1 MRIGD
6 RGNQRGCNQGTDAG
20 NVIKAS
26 TDFARAVPRKNAA
39 IRIEYL
45 MLHHLELSAQRHQTV
60 ARRRRHAVIIA
71 ILDDLQQPLQPIA
84 ADACDNTDLGQM
96 GTQGIDQ
103 RGALA
108 DEPADASGAASR
120 PIADPLS

>member
-20 NVIKAS
+20 NIVKAL
-26 TDFARAVPRKNAA
+26 TDFARAVPRENAA
-39 IRIEYL
+39 IRIEDL
-45 MLHHLELSAQRHQTV
+45 MFHHLKVSAQGQEAVTR
-60 ARRRRHAVIIA
+60 ARRYAVILA

-84 ADACDNTDLGQM
+84 PDACDNTELGQM

-108 DEPADASGAASR
+108 HEQVAGPMQHQD
-120 PIADPLS
+120 